1 MNPLQDS
8 SRLHYEPAELKVFE
22 NIECEW
28 PLFLLLLLLG
38 ALIEGDSHKA
48 EEYRTK
54 LDGLILKSEETGLQ
68 TVPELY
74 YVPADKVVAMAPHA
88 THPTWCPVL

>member
-1 MNPLQDS
+1 M
-8 SRLHYEPAELKVFE
+8 FE

-38 ALIEGDSHKA
+38 ALIEGDSSKA
-48 EEYRTK
+48 QEYRTK
-54 LDGLILKSEETGLQ
+54 LDKLILKSEDTGLE

-74 YVPADKVVAMAPHA
+74 YVPEDKVNFFGNCKI
-88 THPTWCPVL
+88 TCSW

>member
-1 MNPLQDS
+1 MALFIISLQDS

-28 PLFLLLLLLG
+28 PLFLLFLLLD
-38 ALIEGDSHKA
+38 ALIEGNKNKA
-48 EEYRTK
+48 QEYRTK
-54 LDGLILKSEETGLQ
+54 LDKLILKSEETGLQ

-74 YVPADKVVAMAPHA
+74 YVPEDKVTTIILP
-88 THPTWCPVL
+88 C